1 MKKFKLITTLF
12 MVLTVGFLV
21 MQCQHEDGEEIPV
34 VGPDPIEHGEEIIP
48 CTDCN
53 TVPGGGGIWYHDKS
67 HSNVM
72 WETQYKDIWLSAH
85 RQVRFLR
92 HRRAELR

>member
-48 CTDCN
+48 CT
-53 TVPGGGGIWYHDKS
+53 
-67 HSNVM
+67 
-72 WETQYKDIWLSAH
+72 
-85 RQVRFLR
+85 
-92 HRRAELR
+92 EL